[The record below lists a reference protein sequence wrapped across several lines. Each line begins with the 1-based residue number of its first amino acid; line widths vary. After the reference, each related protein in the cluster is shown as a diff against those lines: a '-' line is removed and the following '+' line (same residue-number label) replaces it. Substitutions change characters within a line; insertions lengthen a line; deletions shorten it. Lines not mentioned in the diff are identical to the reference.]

1 MPGRSSYV
9 PGRGY
14 SANMTKRSLLFLVF
28 LVLVLIAAATLLVRF
43 PFPSKEY
50 SPRSQEINGTID
62 LPEPLQTGTVSVE
75 EALAHR
81 RSIRFYAERPLTRSE
96 IAQLL
101 WAAQGI
107 TGIGGKRT
115 APSAGALYP
124 LEIYCVIGEVEGISS
139 GVYQYLPSS
148 HQLQLILAGDVRG
161 ALYEA
166 ALNQSPVREAPVS
179 LLITGI
185 YQRTTAKYGERGE
198 RYVHLEA
205 GHAAQNVYLQAESLN
220 LGTVAIGAFED
231 ERIKEIL
238 ALEEGEMPLYIM
250 PVGGR

>member
-1 MPGRSSYV
+1 MQ
-9 PGRGY
+9 GRGY
-14 SANMTKRSLLFLVF
+14 SANMTKRSLLLLVF
-28 LVLVLIAAATLLVRF
+28 LVLALITTAALLVRF
-43 PFPSKEY
+43 SNHSTEYTPF
-50 SPRSQEINGTID
+50 SQETDGTIA
-62 LPEPLQTGTVSVE
+62 LPEPLRIGTVSVE

-81 RSIRFYAERPLTRSE
+81 RSIRFYTNRPLTRSE

-101 WAAQGI
+101 WAAKGV
-107 TGIGGKRT
+107 TGRTGERT

-124 LEIYCVIGEVEGISS
+124 LEIYCVVGDVEGVPP
-139 GVYQYLPSS
+139 GVYRYLPSS
-148 HQLQLILAGDVRG
+148 HQLRPILAGDARE

-185 YQRTTAKYGERGE
+185 YQRTTVKYGDRGE

-220 LGTVAIGAFED
+220 LGTVVIGAFED